1 MRNKPVELVIA
12 GVGGQG
18 VLFVTGLLAEAAMNA
33 GFDVLAS
40 ETHGMAQRGGTVLSH
55 LRVGNVKSPLVRE
68 GSADAILVL
77 RQDVL
82 PAASEFLRPEGLA
95 IVNAACPLPLEEGRL
110 MACID
115 AEPVAAAIGDFKA
128 VNLIVLG
135 FFLQQLERHPDRFS
149 VPVCRFSDVRDML
162 STKRLKATGMEAFDR
177 GYHYPTS

>member
-1 MRNKPVELVIA
+1 MRNQPVELVIA

-18 VLFVTGLLAEAAMNA
+18 VLFVTGLLAEAAMKA

-55 LRVGNVKSPLVRE
+55 LRVGDVKSPLVRE

-82 PAASEFLRPEGLA
+82 PAASAFLRPEGMA
-95 IVNAACPLPLEEGRL
+95 VVNAGQPVPSEEGRL

-115 AEPVAAAIGDFKA
+115 AEPIAAAIGDFKT

-135 FFLQQLERHPDRFS
+135 FFLQQIERHPERFPM
-149 VPVCRFSDVRDML
+149 PVWRVADVRAIL
-162 STKRLKATGMEAFDR
+162 STKRLKASGIDAFDR
-177 GYHYPTS
+177 GYHDSTS

>member
-18 VLFVTGLLAEAAMNA
+18 VLFLTGLLADAAMKTGWN
-33 GFDVLAS
+33 VLAS

-55 LRVGNVKSPLVRE
+55 LRVGDVKSPLVRE
-68 GSADAILVL
+68 GSADAVLVL

-82 PAASEFLRPEGLA
+82 QAASAFLRPEGMA
-95 IVNAACPLPLEEGRL
+95 VVNAGHPVSSQEGRL

-115 AEPVAAAIGDFKA
+115 AEPIAASIGDFKT

-135 FFLQQLERHPDRFS
+135 FFLQQIERHPERFPM
-149 VPVCRFSDVRDML
+149 PVWRVADVRKML
-162 STKRLKATGMEAFDR
+162 STKRLKASGIEAFDR
-177 GYHYPTS
+177 GYHDSSS